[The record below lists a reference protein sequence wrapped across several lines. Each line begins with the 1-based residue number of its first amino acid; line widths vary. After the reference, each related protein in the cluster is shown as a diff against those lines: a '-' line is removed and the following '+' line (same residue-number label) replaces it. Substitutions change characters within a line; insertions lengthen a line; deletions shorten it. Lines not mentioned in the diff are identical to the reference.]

1 VKVLTKKWLIGLSV
15 LIVFT
20 AFSFLG
26 LLFLCEIS
34 SKTKQEWISTS
45 KEVSRLRNQLAEEQK
60 AAEIEIQKAKDDS
73 TVSSVI
79 FGYII
84 GYLSATDRKLITDE
98 LPEFAVLT
106 VQYAN
111 EFGVNP
117 YDCLTFCQVE
127 NGFDLHTPGTS
138 GEQGPGQ
145 VMKSTWDLY
154 AKKFGYTPE
163 DFYKWPCNYRVAIC
177 HYSALL
183 IQHSGDVAGAIG
195 EYNGGPK
202 WANKK
207 QSQYHVKKFE
217 LASRGISKLRD
228 RKKAL

>member
-1 VKVLTKKWLIGLSV
+1 VKVLTKKGLIGLSV

-34 SKTKQEWISTS
+34 SRTKQEWISTS

-73 TVSSVI
+73 ITESVI

-84 GYLSATDRKLITDE
+84 GYLSATDRRLITDE

-111 EFGVNP
+111 ENNLNP
-117 YDCLTFCQVE
+117 YEILPISQIESDFCLNPPTGDAGEEGPAQT
-127 NGFDLHTPGTS
+127 TPG
-138 GEQGPGQ
+138 
-145 VMKSTWDLY
+145 VWALY
-154 AKKFGYTPE
+154 YKKFGYKPE
-163 DFYKWPCNYRVAIC
+163 DFTKWQANYRVAIA
-177 HYSALL
+177 YYADLKK
-183 IQHSGDVAGAIG
+183 QYNGDVVKAIG
-195 EYNGGPK
+195 NFNGGGN

-217 LASRGISKLRD
+217 LASRGISRLGAIK
-228 RKKAL
+228 